1 MGDIDRATPL
11 VTLHLWG
18 VPTAAIAS
26 AISAMARDRVPLRK
40 TTGLDFAKLLGTGS
54 GRTFTVRDSD
64 PHHWAILCC
73 WSDAD
78 AAAHFEDSKIVR
90 RWDSR
95 SDERARI
102 TMRPLTSRGSWSGKT
117 PFGTPTLQRWDGPV
131 AAITRARIKTRHWP
145 TFWRALPPVSADLRQ
160 RDGLYVALGIGEAPI
175 GLQGTFSIWRDTD
188 ALRDFAHRG
197 EAHRH
202 VIERTTQVGWY
213 AEEIFARL
221 AVLSADGDY
230 RRKSIATL

>member
-1 MGDIDRATPL
+1 VTDIDPAAPL
-11 VTLHLWG
+11 VTLHIWG
-18 VPTAAIAS
+18 VPTAAIA
-26 AISAMARDRVPLRK
+26 AAVTAMARDRAPLRK
-40 TTGLDFAKLLGTGS
+40 TPGLEFAKLLGTGS

-73 WSDAD
+73 WSNAE
-78 AAAHFEDSKIVR
+78 AAANFNDSDVVR

-117 PFGTPTLQRWDGPV
+117 PFGTPTPRRWDGAV

-145 TFWRALPPVSADLRQ
+145 TFWRAVPPVSADLRQ
-160 RDGLYVALGIGEAPI
+160 REGLQVAMGIGEAPV
-175 GLQGTFSIWRDTD
+175 GLQGTFSIWRDSN

-197 EAHRH
+197 QAHQR
-202 VIERTTQVGWY
+202 VMERTTQVGWY
-213 AEEIFARL
+213 AEELFARL

-230 RRKSIATL
+230 RRNPIATL